1 MRVNV
6 TFHFGLFAWV
16 SRRSRE
22 PFRAPVGAF
31 DSTSIGRSSNLHVA
45 GFAGESLWP
54 MQTA

>member
-1 MRVNV
+1 MRVNI

-16 SRRSRE
+16 SRRRRE
-22 PFRAPVGAF
+22 HFRAPVGAF
-31 DSTSIGRSSNLHVA
+31 DSIGRSSNLHVA